1 MKIRTSLTLK
11 TTVATAAVF
20 LLCMVLIYVVS
31 SHSRSRTFY
40 HDLKGEA
47 VTKAHLFL
55 QNQVDAA
62 TMQSIYLNNRKF
74 IDEVEVAVYT
84 SDFRMLYHDAIDND
98 IIKENADMIARILS
112 EKEIEFD
119 IGEYQGVGLIYTY
132 DGKDYIVTAA
142 AYDGYGHQNMHEL
155 LKTLVILFVIGLSLL
170 YVTGYILAGAALR
183 PVKAIAE
190 EAEKIT
196 ESKLDHRLPVK
207 NDKDELGELSM
218 VFNSLLER
226 LEQSFK
232 AQKNFVSNVS
242 HEMKTPLAS
251 LTAELD
257 LALQKDRTAEQY
269 RAALQ
274 NALQDAHNMT
284 RLTEGLLN
292 LARADYQR
300 EQIRMQDIR
309 LDELLLDVREYI
321 LRAHADYHVDMV
333 FDQEETDD
341 DRFVSV
347 SGNLYLLNIAFTN
360 LIDNNC
366 KYSDNHT
373 SIVHISYWD
382 RNVVISMSDTGI
394 GLSDKDKQHIFTLF
408 YRGEDSDRF
417 KGNGIGMTLADKIIR
432 LHNGS
437 IEVHSHRGQGTTF
450 VVRLPHL

>member
-84 SDFRMLYHDAIDND
+84 SDFRMLYHDAVDND
-98 IIKENADMIARILS
+98 IIKENADMITRILS

-142 AYDGYGHQNMHEL
+142 AYDGYGHQNMREL

-170 YVTGYILAGAALR
+170 YVTGYILAGAAWR

-207 NDKDELGELSM
+207 NDKDELGELSL

-257 LALQKDRTAEQY
+257 LALQKDRTAERY

-284 RLTEGLLN
+284 RLTE
-292 LARADYQR
+292 
-300 EQIRMQDIR
+300 
-309 LDELLLDVREYI
+309 
-321 LRAHADYHVDMV
+321 
-333 FDQEETDD
+333 
-341 DRFVSV
+341 
-347 SGNLYLLNIAFTN
+347 
-360 LIDNNC
+360 
-366 KYSDNHT
+366 
-373 SIVHISYWD
+373 
-382 RNVVISMSDTGI
+382 
-394 GLSDKDKQHIFTLF
+394 
-408 YRGEDSDRF
+408 RGC
-417 KGNGIGMTLADKIIR
+417 
-432 LHNGS
+432 
-437 IEVHSHRGQGTTF
+437 
-450 VVRLPHL
+450 